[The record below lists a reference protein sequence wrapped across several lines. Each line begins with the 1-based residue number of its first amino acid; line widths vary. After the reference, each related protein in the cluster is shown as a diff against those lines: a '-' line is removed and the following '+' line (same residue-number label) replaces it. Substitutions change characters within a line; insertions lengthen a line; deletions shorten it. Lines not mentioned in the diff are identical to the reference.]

1 MPKIELSVGG
11 ALENREASGRC
22 CVEDQYCGAEAV
34 RTRRSV
40 VHHNQIILCT
50 IPLANVEGRC
60 NKKNS
65 QGNQDPSLVM
75 PNAVVVDESHGNSRE
90 VAIGDDTESLD
101 ADTTAGPFAGT
112 VGGAGDGGSC

>member
-1 MPKIELSVGG
+1 
-11 ALENREASGRC
+11 
-22 CVEDQYCGAEAV
+22 
-34 RTRRSV
+34 
-40 VHHNQIILCT
+40 
-50 IPLANVEGRC
+50 
-60 NKKNS
+60 
-65 QGNQDPSLVM
+65 M